1 MARSEQSP
9 GKLREGWTGGNLAL
23 VVLQAELGDDAL
35 AVAFHLRLG
44 HALEPP
50 EDLQVLLERGATRDE
65 PTELRAVAPVPTWR
79 AHA

>member
-1 MARSEQSP
+1 MNELLIDYESGP
-9 GKLREGWTGGNLAL
+9 WHLLA
-23 VVLQAELGDDAL
+23 
-35 AVAFHLRLG
+35 LRLG